1 MTIGDTTKNKTLQF
15 VGLVQETAGRV
26 VGNPKLQMRGQTNQ
40 ATANLRQAASQAR
53 NALKSAG
60 RALKS

>member
-15 VGLVQETAGRV
+15 VGLVQETAGRA
-26 VGNPKLQMRGQTNQ
+26 VGNPKLQMRGQANQ